1 MAGVL
6 TAIALVFGVT
16 VLVSGAIRIAQ
27 VPFALAFEA
36 THRPLPDGAP
46 VQAGSI
52 FPDPPTV
59 SVIVPAYN
67 EAVVLENCVRSIVRS
82 DYPDFEVICV
92 DDGSSDGTFELMQR
106 LADELPAVTALQ
118 QQNAGKGAA
127 LNRGIALATGE
138 VLVLVDA
145 DGVFRTQTLTEM
157 VRGFEDESIGA
168 VCGDDRPVNLDRVQ
182 TRFLALVSHVGTGLM
197 RRALHMLRVLPV
209 VSGNTGAFRRD
220 VLNTTGLLRTDTVGE
235 DLELTWR
242 VYRAGCRVAY
252 RPTALVYA
260 ESPSTVRGLWR
271 QRVRWARGLLQSVRL
286 HGDMVGNPR
295 YRFFGIYLAL
305 NYISQVVVPLI
316 QRGRAASCAKLHHIS
331 SGTTLIEARR
341 PPDVVQF
348 REGHSSREGEQLSPS
363 GPPFV
368 GQRGVEECVVPDRL
382 ARVVRG
388 EAGAAHQMTLTAKA
402 QPNE

>member
-27 VPFALAFEA
+27 VPVALAFEA

-52 FPDPPTV
+52 FPDPPRV

-182 TRFLALVSHVGTGLM
+182 TRFLALVSHIGTGLM
-197 RRALHMLRVLPV
+197 RR
-209 VSGNTGAFRRD
+209 
-220 VLNTTGLLRTDTVGE
+220 
-235 DLELTWR
+235 
-242 VYRAGCRVAY
+242 GC
-252 RPTALVYA
+252 TC
-260 ESPSTVRGLWR
+260 
-271 QRVRWARGLLQSVRL
+271 SVRSRSCRAT
-286 HGDMVGNPR
+286 P
-295 YRFFGIYLAL
+295 
-305 NYISQVVVPLI
+305 VPSD
-316 QRGRAASCAKLHHIS
+316 ATC
-331 SGTTLIEARR
+331 
-341 PPDVVQF
+341 
-348 REGHSSREGEQLSPS
+348 
-363 GPPFV
+363 
-368 GQRGVEECVVPDRL
+368 
-382 ARVVRG
+382 
-388 EAGAAHQMTLTAKA
+388 
-402 QPNE
+402 

>member
-27 VPFALAFEA
+27 VPVALAFEA

-82 DYPDFEVICV
+82 DYPDFEVI
-92 DDGSSDGTFELMQR
+92 
-106 LADELPAVTALQ
+106 
-118 QQNAGKGAA
+118 
-127 LNRGIALATGE
+127 
-138 VLVLVDA
+138 
-145 DGVFRTQTLTEM
+145 
-157 VRGFEDESIGA
+157 
-168 VCGDDRPVNLDRVQ
+168 
-182 TRFLALVSHVGTGLM
+182 
-197 RRALHMLRVLPV
+197 
-209 VSGNTGAFRRD
+209 
-220 VLNTTGLLRTDTVGE
+220 
-235 DLELTWR
+235 
-242 VYRAGCRVAY
+242 
-252 RPTALVYA
+252 
-260 ESPSTVRGLWR
+260 
-271 QRVRWARGLLQSVRL
+271 
-286 HGDMVGNPR
+286 
-295 YRFFGIYLAL
+295 
-305 NYISQVVVPLI
+305 SQVLVPLI